1 LSLSPTRQIMRS
13 AVACLAA
20 TFLAGTWAFA
30 QAPTQSGALLPGSN
44 SKEPINIAA
53 DKLDYFDKEQKAIYS
68 GNVVV
73 VQGDTR
79 LNASILTIVFDRKG
93 GDAKA
98 AGQKSPNSQLRW
110 MKGDG
115 PITIVNKDQVGVGDS
130 LLYDKAKNKFSLIG
144 NVSLSQGENI
154 TKGDELV
161 YDLQSGQA
169 VVSSTGGRVKSRIVP
184 GDKTAQPS
192 AAPRSG
198 H

>member
-1 LSLSPTRQIMRS
+1 LSPSRRIRAIAAAS
-13 AVACLAA
+13 LFAA
-20 TFLAGTWAFA
+20 TGALA
-30 QAPTQSGALLPGSN
+30 QAPTQSGALLPGST

-73 VQGDTR
+73 VQGETR

-93 GDAKA
+93 GNGKA
-98 AGQKSPNSQLRW
+98 ASQNSSSQLRW

-115 PITIVNKDQVGVGDS
+115 PITIVNRDQVGVGDS
-130 LLYDKAKNKFSLIG
+130 LLYDKAKNKFSLVG

-169 VVSSTGGRVKSRIVP
+169 VVTSTGGRVKSRIVP
-184 GDKTAQPS
+184 GDKSAQPS
-192 AAPRSG
+192 APQRSG
-198 H
+198 Q

>member
-1 LSLSPTRQIMRS
+1 LTHARKRLGT
-13 AVACLAA
+13 VAAAYLALA
-20 TFLAGTWAFA
+20 TCALA
-30 QAPTQSGALLPGSN
+30 QAPAQSGALLPGSN

-53 DKLDYFDKEQKAIYS
+53 DKLDYFDKEQKAVYS

-93 GDAKA
+93 DAAKSS
-98 AGQKSPNSQLRW
+98 GQNSSNSLKW

-115 PITIVNKDQVGVGDS
+115 PITIVNKDQVGVGDA
-130 LLYDKAKNKFSLIG
+130 LLYDKTKNKFSLSG

-169 VVSSTGGRVKSRIVP
+169 VVSSKGRVKSRIVP
-184 GDKTAQPS
+184 GDKSGQAS
-192 AAPRSG
+192 APPNLRPG
-198 H
+198 R

>member
-1 LSLSPTRQIMRS
+1 LLTTG
-13 AVACLAA
+13 A
-20 TFLAGTWAFA
+20 WA
-30 QAPTQSGALLPGSN
+30 QAPAQGGALLPGSN

-53 DKLDYFDKEQKAIYS
+53 DKLDYFDKEQKAVYS

-79 LNASILTIVFDRKG
+79 LNASVLTILFDS
-93 GDAKA
+93 KA
-98 AGQKSPNSQLRW
+98 AGAKKPGQDAANSQLKW

-130 LLYDKAKNKFSLIG
+130 LIYDKAKNKFSLSG

-161 YDLQSGQA
+161 YDLQTGQA
-169 VVSSTGGRVKSRIVP
+169 VVSSRGRVKSRIVP
-184 GDKTAQPS
+184 NDKGPQPGAQNS
-192 AAPRSG
+192 SRAG
-198 H
+198 Q